1 MSPESIKMDP
11 ELFVRVV
18 ENLDRAVVA
27 TDQAGNI
34 ILFNPAAEACTGLS
48 RRQSIGR
55 HYGDLFADQPRIV
68 DLIRLALEAGRTIS
82 DEEQVSLPRP
92 HMLPTPISVSVSP
105 IFDQNSVQDG
115 VVVII
120 RDLTRLRELETA
132 LRQADRLSMLGTLAA
147 GLAHEVKNPLG
158 GIRGAAQL
166 LGMELEKDEPLR
178 EYTDVVIREVE
189 RINDII
195 EELMDLARPRIDNM
209 GETDLSRI
217 LRDIVLLQKE
227 AHRNQNVEFLLHI
240 DPSIPPIRGDEALL
254 ARLMLNL
261 IKNAAE
267 AVGEGGRVDIT
278 TRIDMDYHLMSPDNK
293 PVPWVVVE
301 VADDGAGIAVED
313 LERIFTPFY
322 TTKSQGTGLG
332 LATCQK
338 IADSHNGVLKAR
350 NGAKKG
356 AVFSL
361 SIPFI
366 HKNEKALYISE
377 STKEK

>member
-1 MSPESIKMDP
+1 MSPETLKTDP

-18 ENLDRAVVA
+18 DNLDRAVIA
-27 TDQAGNI
+27 TDQAGKI
-34 ILFNPAAEACTGLS
+34 ILFNPAAEDCTGLS

-82 DEEQVSLPRP
+82 DEEQISLPRP
-92 HMLPTPISVSVSP
+92 HMLPTPVSVSVSP
-105 IFDQNSVQDG
+105 IFDQDSSQDG
-115 VVVII
+115 VVLII

-132 LRQADRLSMLGTLAA
+132 LRQADRLSMLGTMAA

-166 LGMELEKDEPLR
+166 LGMELNSDSPLS
-178 EYTDVVIREVE
+178 EYTDLVIREVE

-195 EELMDLARPRIDNM
+195 EELMDLARPRIDKM
-209 GETDLSRI
+209 GVTDFSRI

-227 AHRNQNVEFLLHI
+227 AHRCRNLEFALHI

-254 ARLMLNL
+254 TRLLLNL
-261 IKNAAE
+261 VKNAAE
-267 AVGEGGRVDIT
+267 AVEAGGKIDIT
-278 TRIDMDYHLMSPDNK
+278 TRIAMDYHLMSADNK

-301 VADDGAGIAVED
+301 VADDGPGINNED
-313 LERIFTPFY
+313 LERIFTPFF

-338 IADSHNGVLKAR
+338 IADSHNGILKVSNRAE
-350 NGAKKG
+350 KG
-356 AVFSL
+356 SVFTL

-366 HKNEKALYISE
+366 HKTNDTTAN
-377 STKEK
+377 

>member
-1 MSPESIKMDP
+1 MLPEAAKTDP

-18 ENLDRAVVA
+18 DNLDRAVVA
-27 TDQAGNI
+27 TDQTGKI
-34 ILFNPAAEACTGLS
+34 ILFNPAAEAYTGLS

-55 HYGDLFADQPRIV
+55 FYDDLFADQPRIV

-82 DEEQVSLPRP
+82 DEEQASLSRP
-92 HMLPTPISVSVSP
+92 HMLPTPVSISVSP
-105 IFDQNSVQDG
+105 IFDQDSVQDG
-115 VVVII
+115 VVLII

-166 LGMELEKDEPLR
+166 LGMELDKDSPLK
-178 EYTDVVIREVE
+178 EYTSVVIREVE

-195 EELMDLARPRIDNM
+195 EELMDLTRPRIEKL

-227 AHRNQNVEFLLHI
+227 AHRSQNIEFVLHL

-254 ARLMLNL
+254 TRLLLNL
-261 IKNAAE
+261 VKNAAE
-267 AVGEGGRVDIT
+267 AVDTGGKVDIT
-278 TRIDMDYHLMSPDNK
+278 TRIAMDYHLMSDDNK
-293 PVPWVVVE
+293 PVPWVVIE
-301 VADDGAGIAVED
+301 VADDGPGISKDD
-313 LERIFTPFY
+313 LERIFTPFF

-338 IADSHNGVLKAR
+338 IADSHNGVLKVCNR
-350 NGAKKG
+350 TGQGAL
-356 AVFSL
+356 FTL

-366 HKNEKALYISE
+366 HKISD
-377 STKEK
+377 STNNKVSTEGN